1 MANAK
6 KNNITHV
13 PAHSDAGHEFSLQ
26 PVIANEINPNNDKV
40 EEITMKQPNLVII
53 EKFLKS
59 NYSFRYNLVT
69 SRIEFKSIKASDFE
83 LLNDYKL
90 NSIYRKMKL
99 NHINTST
106 GELRSIINS
115 DFVKEYDP
123 FISYFE
129 GLPVWDEQTDY
140 VNELAE
146 TVTTTNNNLWK
157 ICLRK
162 WLVGMVGCAI
172 NENIIS
178 HQVLLLVGGQGV
190 GKSSWILG
198 LIPDKLKAYRFSGT
212 LNLHSKDSLSM
223 LSENILINCDEFESF
238 NKASV
243 AQFKEIVTKSVIKVR
258 KAYGYNSENYVRRAS
273 FTGTANTSDILHDE
287 SGSRRFMIFTAK
299 TINYKHN
306 VNIDNVMAQAYALYK
321 SGFEYWVSGDEIN
334 ELSMNNDY
342 YSNTTLEEEL
352 LLAYFVAVSK
362 DEATLYLSTTDI
374 ASNLSEYRKINIT
387 NAFKQ
392 NLGKALAKHKF
403 VRVKRNGRW
412 VYALKNKPF
421 QISTSFSLAGVKEN

>member
-1 MANAK
+1 
-6 KNNITHV
+6 
-13 PAHSDAGHEFSLQ
+13 
-26 PVIANEINPNNDKV
+26 
-40 EEITMKQPNLVII
+40 
-53 EKFLKS
+53 
-59 NYSFRYNLVT
+59 
-69 SRIEFKSIKASDFE
+69 
-83 LLNDYKL
+83 
-90 NSIYRKMKL
+90 
-99 NHINTST
+99 
-106 GELRSIINS
+106 
-115 DFVKEYDP
+115 
-123 FISYFE
+123 
-129 GLPVWDEQTDY
+129 
-140 VNELAE
+140 
-146 TVTTTNNNLWK
+146 
-157 ICLRK
+157 
-162 WLVGMVGCAI
+162 
-172 NENIIS
+172 
-178 HQVLLLVGGQGV
+178 
-190 GKSSWILG
+190 
-198 LIPDKLKAYRFSGT
+198 
-212 LNLHSKDSLSM
+212 
-223 LSENILINCDEFESF
+223 
-238 NKASV
+238 
-243 AQFKEIVTKSVIKVR
+243 
-258 KAYGYNSENYVRRAS
+258 GYNSENYVRRAS

>member
-1 MANAK
+1 MAK
-6 KNNITHV
+6 LTKNKSTQTHLLQTQE
-13 PAHSDAGHEFSLQ
+13 HELNVLPDLARKVTQS
-26 PVIANEINPNNDKV
+26 IDNP
-40 EEITMKQPNLVII
+40 EEITIKLSAQVIL
-53 EKFLKS
+53 ENFLNKHFC
-59 NYSFRYNLVT
+59 FRKNIVT
-69 SRIEFKSIKASDFE
+69 SRIEFKPINASEYD
-83 LLNDYKL
+83 LLNEYNL
-90 NSIYRKMKL
+90 NSIYRMMKL
-99 NHINTST
+99 NRINTNIS
-106 GELRSIINS
+106 ELRAIVNS
-115 DFVKEYDP
+115 DFVKKFDP
-123 FISYFE
+123 FVSYFE
-129 GLPVWDEQTDY
+129 NLPIWDEKTDY
-140 VNELAE
+140 IDELAE

-172 NENIIS
+172 DENIIS

-190 GKSSWILG
+190 GKSSWVLG

-238 NKASV
+238 NKVSV

-362 DEATLYLSTTDI
+362 DEATSYLSTTDI

-403 VRVKRNGRW
+403 VRVKKNGRW

-421 QISTSFSLAGVKEN
+421 QISTSFSLTGVQEN